1 MSLVKASTQTAQT
14 AAYHVGAQVWV
25 PVKGPADA
33 LGRKGAARW
42 VRGRV
47 TAVSTEKNGIS
58 LVEVQTE
65 ENHTLTLKAADCPLQ
80 NERDDTVDD
89 LVKSDFL
96 HEPGYAH
103 AATCRL
109 PSTPA
114 ICTCTIHACAHDLRF
129 YASCRILQTLRVRY
143 GLDLI
148 YTYSGNIL
156 IAVRLSDPDHAAE
169 LCSYIYCN
177 PHATLTIFR
186 PIHTSV

>member
-25 PVKGPADA
+25 QVKGPADA

-65 ENHTLTLKAADCPLQ
+65 ENHNLTLKAADCPLQ

-109 PSTPA
+109 PSTST
-114 ICTCTIHACAHDLRF
+114 TCIYKTHVCAHRF
-129 YASCRILQTLRVRY
+129 
-143 GLDLI
+143 
-148 YTYSGNIL
+148 
-156 IAVRLSDPDHAAE
+156 
-169 LCSYIYCN
+169 
-177 PHATLTIFR
+177 
-186 PIHTSV
+186 